1 MLIAT
6 IKQKTALY
14 LGNKTYAPQK
24 TCVDAGAG
32 EGAAAAV
39 HDRLVTLTC
48 ARQQTNTPNTHITL
62 LQFTGA
68 VCMQCIFCRALW
80 DVRLSECGDTA
91 CEVGKQGHRGQNGK
105 DQGSQATGCYSP
117 QLCGRDSNR
126 GGRDCNDG
134 YRGPSSCDNYGHP
147 IKLSAAL

>member
-1 MLIAT
+1 MPIAA

-48 ARQQTNTPNTHITL
+48 VRRQTNNPNTNITL
-62 LQFTGA
+62 LHFTGA
-68 VCMQCIFCRALW
+68 VCMQCVFLQSS
-80 DVRLSECGDTA
+80 LG
-91 CEVGKQGHRGQNGK
+91 
-105 DQGSQATGCYSP
+105 
-117 QLCGRDSNR
+117 NR
-126 GGRDCNDG
+126 IRQIE
-134 YRGPSSCDNYGHP
+134 PL
-147 IKLSAAL
+147 II